1 MQILSIFCIG
11 NADSIYF
18 LHWQCKFFFFFAL
31 AMQFFF
37 IFGIGNAIFFY
48 FLLGQCIVFSI
59 FAWVMQM
66 VFLHEQCKFFFQQSA
81 RPSWPAAGWG
91 REQAMRVESARSA
104 FPGSD
109 NKKNHPYKKL
119 FDDQGDFEVFCL
131 HKHGTQN
138 DLVTRTKSWQMI

>member
-1 MQILSIFCIG
+1 MQILFIFCIG
-11 NADSIYF
+11 NADSIHF
-18 LHWQCKFFFFFAL
+18 LHWQCKFFFFL
-31 AMQFFF
+31 HWQCN
-37 IFGIGNAIFFY
+37 FGIGNAIFFY

-59 FAWVMQM
+59 FAWAMQM

-138 DLVTRTKSWQMI
+138 DLVTRTKSRQMI